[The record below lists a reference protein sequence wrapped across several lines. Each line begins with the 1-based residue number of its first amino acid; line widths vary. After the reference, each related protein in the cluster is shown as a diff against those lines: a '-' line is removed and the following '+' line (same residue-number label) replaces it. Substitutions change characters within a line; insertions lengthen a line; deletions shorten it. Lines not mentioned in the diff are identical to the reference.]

1 MYVLLMPVDA
11 VLALEFLSA
20 HRARKQVTRVKS
32 LMLLESNLAFESL
45 FTGVTLKCFGG
56 MDFDVVIEVA
66 RSLESLAAGRTL
78 ERSPP
83 RVLMHSQLMF
93 PHIRSCDGSVATV
106 GAQMRLGRV
115 VMGKVVLAQ
124 MAPTFVGLCTGID
137 RTFIE
142 TFRVFMS

>member
-1 MYVLLMPVDA
+1 
-11 VLALEFLSA
+11 
-20 HRARKQVTRVKS
+20 
-32 LMLLESNLAFESL
+32 
-45 FTGVTLKCFGG
+45 

-137 RTFIE
+137 RTFKE
-142 TFRVFMS
+142 TSRVFMS